1 MNRKVSVVDTVY
13 EYGFAILGF
22 IVGLIVYLIVGCL
35 LCFGFLF
42 AVYSGINY
50 LADSQPAVA
59 DSTNSAY
66 NFSRALTLEDAWKAS
81 CRVSVS
87 GARGTGTFVGID
99 EEKNVAVILTN
110 YHVVTRSTE
119 ATLDFW
125 TNGVQE
131 SVQGKIYA
139 RFYDKNR
146 PADFALIA
154 VNPRDLARINPPYVA
169 LAGADGAPSENSYII
184 SAGCPK
190 GRFVQAWKGK
200 TLGYYRGRTIEFKP
214 GPVPGQSGSGVL
226 SYVDGELWLTAV
238 LTWLIG
244 NEGADDSTGGAIPI
258 SNLYDCLSGQ
268 SPASDYFESPI
279 PPGAKECSE
288 SVLTRPQGGA
298 LEVDTVIRGAAPLD
312 YNALAPENNK
322 RPAGADTR
330 LRAEARDKT
339 AFGGAPQEDNAL
351 ALENGERPTGAETTP
366 AARERESGFNDR
378 ASAPCVLEFTQADC
392 PPCEDA
398 KRDVEELRAL
408 GVTVYSYD
416 VATERGS
423 EYVAR
428 YGVSETPTFV
438 ILDSAFKPVETIK
451 GAGKTS
457 AIFDAYRAACDV
469 ARDSLDSTSEQR
481 ERRHASSV
489 PDKSAFGVSIVN
501 LPELAPN
508 VSVEEDFR
516 NRPAVYEIVSD
527 VGFFEDSDARW
538 QELKKRKKWTRPN
551 EDENG
556 GAEEEPS
563 DGDEETTPE
572 KKRPRIGERLTDG
585 AVDVIVGKVEG
596 KINEKVES
604 MKDDLREKWE
614 AVKFTALM
622 TLCFTLA
629 VALLVAEGIV
639 GLVKFCWRKV
649 CTKAREI
656 VETLKT
662 EDPK

>member
-50 LADSQPAVA
+50 FADSQPAVA

-66 NFSRALTLEDAWKAS
+66 NFSRAYTLEDAWKAS

-279 PPGAKECSE
+279 PPGAKEC
-288 SVLTRPQGGA
+288 
-298 LEVDTVIRGAAPLD
+298 
-312 YNALAPENNK
+312 
-322 RPAGADTR
+322 ADT
-330 LRAEARDKT
+330 DK
-339 AFGGAPQEDNAL
+339 
-351 ALENGERPTGAETTP
+351 
-366 AARERESGFNDR
+366 
-378 ASAPCVLEFTQADC
+378 ASAPCVLEFTQANC

-398 KRDVEELRAL
+398 KRDIEELRAL

-416 VATERGS
+416 VASERGS

-451 GAGKTS
+451 GAGKT
-457 AIFDAYRAACDV
+457 ATIFAAYRAACDV
-469 ARDSLDSTSEQR
+469 AGDSLDSTSEQR
-481 ERRHASSV
+481 ERRHASGV
-489 PDKSAFGVSIVN
+489 PDKSAFGASIVN

-538 QELKKRKKWTRPN
+538 QELKKRKRWTRPN
-551 EDENG
+551 EDEEEKNG
-556 GAEEEPS
+556 EENPDEEEPA
-563 DGDEETTPE
+563 PE
-572 KKRPRIGERLTDG
+572 KKTRPRIGERLTDG
-585 AVDVIVGKVEG
+585 AVDAIVGKVEG

-622 TLCFTLA
+622 TLCFALA
-629 VALLVAEGIV
+629 VALLIAEGIV

-649 CTKAREI
+649 CAKTREI

-662 EDPK
+662 EDPQ

>member
-1 MNRKVSVVDTVY
+1 MNKKFSAVKV
-13 EYGFAILGF
+13 F
-22 IVGLIVYLIVGCL
+22 IVGCVPALCAGCL
-35 LCFGFLF
+35 AFLSV
-42 AVYSGINY
+42 ALVRDAPDLLYTSPICQQVN
-50 LADSQPAVA
+50 ADAK
-59 DSTNSAY
+59 NSAY
-66 NFSRALTLEDAWKAS
+66 NFSRAFTLEDAWKAS

-131 SVQGKIYA
+131 SVQGKVYA

-279 PPGAKECSE
+279 PPGAKEC
-288 SVLTRPQGGA
+288 
-298 LEVDTVIRGAAPLD
+298 
-312 YNALAPENNK
+312 
-322 RPAGADTR
+322 ADT
-330 LRAEARDKT
+330 DK
-339 AFGGAPQEDNAL
+339 
-351 ALENGERPTGAETTP
+351 
-366 AARERESGFNDR
+366 
-378 ASAPCVLEFTQADC
+378 ASAPCVLEFTQANC

-408 GVTVYSYD
+408 GVPVYSYD

-423 EYVAR
+423 EYVKR
-428 YGVSETPTFV
+428 YGVTETPTFV
-438 ILDSAFKPVETIK
+438 LLDSTFAPVGELIK
-451 GAGKTS
+451 GAGKVA
-457 AIFDAYRAACDV
+457 AIFDAYKKLTAVKDDAVKDKTAFGGDV
-469 ARDSLDSTSEQR
+469 GGGVESGAGVSSSLPLTAPDSNADKNSEDLYL
-481 ERRHASSV
+481 SV
-489 PDKSAFGVSIVN
+489 PIN
-501 LPELAPN
+501 LPETSPY
-508 VSVEEDFR
+508 VSVADDFR

-538 QELKKRKKWTRPN
+538 QELKKRKKWTRPD

-556 GAEEEPS
+556 DAQEDPS
-563 DGDEETTPE
+563 DEDDGTTD
-572 KKRPRIGERLTDG
+572 KKSRPRLGERLTDG
-585 AVDVIVGKVEG
+585 AVDAIVSKVEG
-596 KINEKVES
+596 KINDKVKA

-614 AVKFTALM
+614 AVKFTVLM
-622 TLCFTLA
+622 GFCFLLA
-629 VALLVAEGIV
+629 IALLIAEGIV
-639 GLVKFCWRKV
+639 AVVKFCWRKISGKYKEMKAALEV
-649 CTKAREI
+649 MKETRDVAGDALRSRAEDSVNAPVGRLPETGSNASAETK
-656 VETLKT
+656 
-662 EDPK
+662 